1 MSRRSTRVSL
11 GAALL
16 AAVALSVAVPANAST
31 PRERSLARQVRTLK
45 AANMKLRRERNT
57 ARAKLAICQQG
68 VGKAASTMTP
78 FQLTSTVFPAA
89 NLVFEHWQ
97 DGTAPGQFT
106 AFDLSSHT
114 LSEGYNE
121 HWTYTFDLTKWQ

>member
-1 MSRRSTRVSL
+1 MHHAWMRFSINIPNFGDFADPRTVAVV
-11 GAALL
+11 AAE
-16 AAVALSVAVPANAST
+16 AAV
-31 PRERSLARQVRTLK
+31 
-45 AANMKLRRERNT
+45 
-57 ARAKLAICQQG
+57 RAKLAICQQG

-97 DGTAPGQFT
+97 DGTAPGQFST
-106 AFDLSSHT
+106 FDLSSHT

-121 HWTYTFDLTKWQ
+121 SWTYTFSLDRWQ